1 MLYRDNFKNPEEI
14 LLLEVEQMQ
23 HKISMLHIA
32 VNQRLQDEYFESIPE
47 AKKLLRKH

>member
-23 HKISMLHIA
+23 HKISMLHK
-32 VNQRLQDEYFESIPE
+32 Q
-47 AKKLLRKH
+47 